1 MQRFLYVIL
10 FLVLTIVIVFFV
22 VRVPSKSL
30 DQLKEKYANA
40 ESEFVEIQGMPVH
53 YRIEGQGHPL
63 VLIHGTASSLHTW
76 DGWTEM
82 LKDSFQ
88 IVRLDMPAF
97 ALTGPH
103 EDGDYSYDFYVQ
115 FLDEFVQKTG
125 LDTFALAGNSLGGA
139 ISWNYAL
146 QYPEKLTHLI
156 LVDASG
162 IPKAAQEPPLVFKLA
177 KNPASA
183 FLLKH
188 ITPRSFIEDNIRQV
202 YYNDLLI
209 TEELVDR
216 YYDMTLREGNRQ
228 AFIDRVKTKMSDRSG
243 EIQTIALPT
252 LIQWGRYDEWIPVQ
266 DGFRFQEL
274 IQNSSLILY
283 EAGHVPMEE
292 LPKETA
298 LDVREFLLK
307 QAF

>member
-1 MQRFLYVIL
+1 MQRFLYVLL
-10 FLVLTIVIVFFV
+10 FLVLTLVIVFFV
-22 VRVPSKSL
+22 VRVPSKSP
-30 DQLKEKYANA
+30 DQLREKYTNA

-76 DGWTEM
+76 GGWTEA

-88 IVRLDMPAF
+88 VVRLDMPAF

-103 EDGDYSYDFYVQ
+103 KDGEYSYDFYVQ
-115 FLDEFVQKTG
+115 FLDEFVQRIG

-146 QYPEKLTHLI
+146 QYRDKLTHLI

-177 KNPASA
+177 KSPATA

-188 ITPRSFIEDNIRQV
+188 ITPRSFIEDNMRQV

-228 AFIDRVKTKMSDRSG
+228 AFIDRVKTKMSDRSS
-243 EIQTIALPT
+243 EIQTIAIPT

-274 IQNSSLILY
+274 LPNSSLILY

-307 QAF
+307 